1 MRRKDL
7 IKRLESN
14 GWTLYRHGGN
24 HDIYKKG
31 KERECVPRHQEIDEM
46 LAKTIIRRRGL

>member
-7 IKRLESN
+7 IKRLEAN

-31 KERECVPRHQEIDEM
+31 KERECVPCHQEIDEM